1 MGQQIGFK
9 EIVVAGGPVL
19 AGMIALS
26 IYCVALIWERWK
38 FFAKA
43 TGGYTDFLARVRAAS
58 VAGKLADAA
67 QIAKGH
73 RGPAASVVMATLTG
87 PTNRDERRR
96 AAERA
101 VARAVADPERGIA
114 TLGTIASVAPFIGL
128 FGTVIGVMR
137 AFKDLASAA
146 GAGPG
151 LVAVGISEAL
161 ICTAAG
167 LLVAIPAVAA
177 FNHFN
182 QKIARFDEELGWMVD
197 EVLDVLAERAHH
209 P

>member
-1 MGQQIGFK
+1 MGHNVGIK
-9 EIVVAGGPVL
+9 EIIIAGGPVL

-26 IYCVALIWERWK
+26 IYCMALVWERWRY
-38 FFAKA
+38 FGRM
-43 TGGYTDFLARVRAAS
+43 TSGYETFLARVRQLAAD
-58 VAGKLADAA
+58 GKLNDAA
-67 QIAKGH
+67 TLARGHKGL
-73 RGPAASVVMATLTG
+73 AAAAVTATLTG

-101 VARAVADPERGIA
+101 IGRAVSELERGMSN
-114 TLGTIASVAPFIGL
+114 LGTIATVAPFIGL

-151 LVAVGISEAL
+151 VVAVGISEAL
-161 ICTAAG
+161 VCTAAG

-177 FNHFN
+177 YNHFN
-182 QKIARFDEELGWMVD
+182 TRIARFEEELGWMAE
-197 EVLDVLAERAHH
+197 EVLESLSGSHAK
-209 P
+209 

>member
-1 MGQQIGFK
+1 MGQQVGLKDILL
-9 EIVVAGGPVL
+9 AGGPVL
-19 AGMIALS
+19 AFMILLS

-38 FFAKA
+38 FFSKA
-43 TGGYTDFLARVRAAS
+43 TGGYRDFLSRVRAAAA
-58 VAGKLADAA
+58 AGKLQDAA
-67 QIAKGH
+67 SMAKLHKGL
-73 RGPAASVVMATLTG
+73 AAGVVTATLSG
-87 PTNRDERRR
+87 PTHKEERQRN
-96 AAERA
+96 AQRA
-101 VARAVADPERGIA
+101 VGRAVSELESGMS

-161 ICTAAG
+161 VCTAAG

-182 QKIARFDEELGWMVD
+182 QRISRFCEELTWMVE
-197 EVLDVLAERAHH
+197 EVLDSLSEKAHH
-209 P
+209 

>member
-1 MGQQIGFK
+1 MGHQAGIK
-9 EIVVAGGPVL
+9 EILVAGGPVL
-19 AGMIALS
+19 IGMILLS

-38 FFAKA
+38 FFKKA
-43 TGGYTDFLARVRAAS
+43 TGGAVDFLSRVRAAAD
-58 VAGKLADAA
+58 AGKLPDAA
-67 QIAKGH
+67 QLAKNHKGL
-73 RGPAASVVMATLTG
+73 AAGVVTATLSG

-96 AAERA
+96 GAERA
-101 VARAVADPERGIA
+101 AQRAVAELEKGIS

-128 FGTVIGVMR
+128 FGTVLGVMR
-137 AFKDLASAA
+137 AFRDLANAA

-177 FNHFN
+177 FNYFN
-182 QKIARFDEELGWMVD
+182 QRISQFEAELRWMID
-197 EVLDVLAERAHH
+197 EVLDGLSERAHK
-209 P
+209 